1 MHIFHWWW
9 TDVRPY
15 GSYFFLSLSLLKDG
29 IAMPWYRCVTDPLLC
44 GWDGRTEHSF
54 LSAGKA
60 RVFFRNYPWELL
72 SNMDNVTLL

>member
-1 MHIFHWWW
+1 
-9 TDVRPY
+9 
-15 GSYFFLSLSLLKDG
+15 
-29 IAMPWYRCVTDPLLC
+29 MPWYRCVTDPLLC